1 MVRKHY
7 RRHVWLMVGLLC
19 GAARAGDDVAQ
30 AIILDARRGNC
41 IACHHIPLSAVP
53 DGAFGNIAPSLK
65 GVGSRLSAARLRDRI
80 VDPRRSS
87 PGTLMPPY
95 GSTEGL
101 YRVQKAYANRTILTE
116 AEIDAVVAYLSSL
129 K

>member
-1 MVRKHY
+1 MVCKHY
-7 RRHVWLMVGLLC
+7 RRHVWLIVGLLC
-19 GAARAGDDVAQ
+19 GAARAGDDVARS
-30 AIILDARRGNC
+30 IILDARRGNC
-41 IACHHIPLSAVP
+41 IACHRIPLSTVP

-65 GVGSRLSAARLRDRI
+65 GVGARLSAARIRSRI

-87 PGTLMPPY
+87 PDTLMPPY
-95 GSTEGL
+95 GNTQGL
-101 YRVQKAYANRTILTE
+101 YRVQKAYENRPILTE